1 MKILY
6 VGSAGALS
14 LVPFHA
20 LCEMDLAPAAV
31 GVYRPVEFKSKII
44 ALQNE
49 SLALAANQRDIPV
62 VDLSA
67 PIERILEQCEA
78 LSVDTIL
85 MSCYPKRLPEKLI
98 DFVVGNCFN
107 MHPSLLPG
115 FRGPE
120 PIFWQM
126 KLAAETGVSWHRVTA
141 ELDAGNIVD
150 QSSVLF
156 DEGDSYDEI
165 CQILASKGAELM
177 LSLLSN
183 IEQGSLKGAPQSEQL
198 ASYYPYPSAEDFS
211 LDTRWTAEHA
221 FNFMSATQ
229 KFAELYRCETD
240 GYCFYL
246 KQALDYDNN
255 RYLEACEI
263 KGDRVYI
270 PFKEG
275 VLTAIYTDK
284 IHG

>member
-1 MKILY
+1 MNILY
-6 VGSAGALS
+6 IGSAGALS
-14 LVPFHA
+14 SVPFHV
-20 LCEMDLAPAAV
+20 LCEMDMTPVAV
-31 GVYRPVEFKSKII
+31 GVHQPVEFKKKII
-44 ALQNE
+44 ALE
-49 SLALAANQRDIPV
+49 SDSLALVANQRDIPV

-67 PIERILEQCEA
+67 PIEQILEQCEVME
-78 LSVDTIL
+78 VDTIL
-85 MSCYPKRLPEKLI
+85 MSCYSKRLPQRMIE
-98 DFVVGNCFN
+98 FVGGDCFN

-120 PIFWQM
+120 PVFWQM

-141 ELDAGNIVD
+141 EFDAGDFVA

-165 CQILASKGAELM
+165 CQTLANKGAELM
-177 LSLLSN
+177 LSMISQ
-183 IEQGSLKGAPQSEQL
+183 IEEGSVQGTPQSEQL
-198 ASYYPYPSAEDFS
+198 ASYYPYPSAEDFE

-229 KFAELYRCETD
+229 KFAEVYRCETD

-284 IHG
+284 MHG

>member
-1 MKILY
+1 MKIMY
-6 VGSAGALS
+6 IGSAGALS
-14 LVPFHA
+14 LKPFHA
-20 LCEMDLAPAAV
+20 LCEMDLPPVAV
-31 GVYRPVEFKSKII
+31 GAHRPIEFKNKII
-44 ALQNE
+44 ALESE

-62 VDLSA
+62 MDLSA

-78 LSVDTIL
+78 LSIDTIL
-85 MSCYPKRLPEKLI
+85 MSCYPKRLPERLI
-98 DFVVGNCFN
+98 EFVIGDCFN

-126 KLAAETGVSWHRVTA
+126 KLTAETGVSWHRATA
-141 ELDAGNIVD
+141 EFDAGDIVA
-150 QSSVLF
+150 QSNVLL

-165 CQILASKGAELM
+165 CQALANKGAELM
-177 LSLLSN
+177 LSLLSK
-183 IEQGSLKGAPQSEQL
+183 IEEGSLQGAPQSEQL

-221 FNFMSATQ
+221 FNFMTATQ
-229 KFAELYRCETD
+229 KFGEVYRCKTY

-255 RYLEACEI
+255 LNLDASEI
-263 KGDRVYI
+263 KGDRIYI